1 MGWIAAFV
9 MIAALGGLALALR
22 RQKPDVG
29 WRDEVE
35 GLRERLQRRA

>member
-9 MIAALGGLALALR
+9 MIAAVGALGVTLR

-29 WRDEVE
+29 WRDEVQ

>member
-9 MIAALGGLALALR
+9 MIAALGALGLTLR
-22 RQKPDVG
+22 RQKPDAG

-35 GLRERLQRRA
+35 GLRERLHRRA